1 MGAEYL
7 SYVKFIATYA
17 LTFFG
22 YIISVLADVRKEAC
36 YSELI
41 LFYFFTGGLIAF
53 CMEVAEFLVVT
64 CASSLTLA
72 IIGVFKEVTILTL
85 AVIIK
90 GNEITFI
97 NLCGMVICL
106 LGIFAHVIRKTIKG
120 QLISK
125 YPLGVFWSI
134 RWIAEIQSNLAI
146 RNGLIR
152 NKLVLWNHFL

>member
-1 MGAEYL
+1 
-7 SYVKFIATYA
+7 
-17 LTFFG
+17 
-22 YIISVLADVRKEAC
+22 
-36 YSELI
+36 
-41 LFYFFTGGLIAF
+41 
-53 CMEVAEFLVVT
+53 MEVAEFLVVT

-125 YPLGVFWSI
+125 YSFGVFCIVDLDS
-134 RWIAEIQSNLAI
+134 RNTKKLKKQNL
-146 RNGLIR
+146 
-152 NKLVLWNHFL
+152 KC

>member
-1 MGAEYL
+1 MLQTPFWIFQYSRNTQG
-7 SYVKFIATYA
+7 
-17 LTFFG
+17 FF
-22 YIISVLADVRKEAC
+22 L
-36 YSELI
+36 
-41 LFYFFTGGLIAF
+41 FFTGGLIAF

-134 RWIAEIQSNLAI
+134 RWIAKISYE
-146 RNGLIR
+146 
-152 NKLVLWNHFL
+152 

>member
-1 MGAEYL
+1 MKIV
-7 SYVKFIATYA
+7 VKCCKH
-17 LTFFG
+17 LFG
-22 YIISVLADVRKEAC
+22 YFNTQETHRDF
-36 YSELI
+36 LI
-41 LFYFFTGGLIAF
+41 LFFTGGLIAF

-120 QLISK
+120 QLISI

-146 RNGLIR
+146 RNGLVR
-152 NKLVLWNHFL
+152 NKLVLRNHFL